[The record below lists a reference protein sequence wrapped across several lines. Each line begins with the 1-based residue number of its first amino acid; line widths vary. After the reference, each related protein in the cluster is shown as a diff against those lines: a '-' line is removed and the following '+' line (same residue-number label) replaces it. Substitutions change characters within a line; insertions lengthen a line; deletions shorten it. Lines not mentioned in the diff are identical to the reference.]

1 MKMKKQIFHVA
12 AMLLLLTALVAC
24 SSPEEKAAGYIENA
38 DELLQE
44 GDLKK
49 AELEYKN
56 ALQINQNLPDAWYG
70 LAKIHERRQE
80 WKQVYGT
87 LNKVREMAP
96 NHVDGRVMLAQILL
110 ASNPLDQALADAT
123 EILEMA
129 PDDVRSDT
137 LMAAVHFRL
146 ENFDGARQEVDKA
159 LAIDPGNSEALLV
172 RARVLLA
179 EKRYDEALSV
189 LDAATENDR
198 DNVSFYLM
206 KIQAYSETGDRQSIE
221 KVYLVLIDQF
231 PANVTFKQALAR
243 HYLQDEDI
251 DSAESVILQITESGD
266 EDIDD

>member
-12 AMLLLLTALVAC
+12 GMLLLLTALVAC

-38 DELLQE
+38 GELFQE
-44 GDLKK
+44 GNLKK

-110 ASNPLDQALADAT
+110 ASNQLDQALADAT

-129 PDDVRSDT
+129 PDDVRSHT

-172 RARVLLA
+172 RARVLLT

-206 KIQAYSETGDRQSIE
+206 KIQAYSETGDRQSI
-221 KVYLVLIDQF
+221 D
-231 PANVTFKQALAR
+231 R
-243 HYLQDEDI
+243 
-251 DSAESVILQITESGD
+251 ESLSCAGRSIPC
-266 EDIDD
+266 